1 DNFFDSAFVL
11 GSENAKQYNALNRTL
26 KSELP
31 QSTVMDKYN
40 ANRITNSMWH
50 AQRARRL
57 QTAVIESAGV
67 KALKMLLKPKYWK
80 VVDRP
85 KRLRLAVLYFSSS
98 EEDRRMAT
106 RRVERLGITR
116 DMIEAKALELQGA
129 TVMILE
135 KMQTRS
141 EQSIEQAEKKLMKS
155 TRSYTKNR
163 SNKSERSLPSN
174 REDDDSNVDSIRP
187 RNDWN

>member
-1 DNFFDSAFVL
+1 
-11 GSENAKQYNALNRTL
+11 
-26 KSELP
+26 
-31 QSTVMDKYN
+31 
-40 ANRITNSMWH
+40 
-50 AQRARRL
+50 
-57 QTAVIESAGV
+57 
-67 KALKMLLKPKYWK
+67 
-80 VVDRP
+80 
-85 KRLRLAVLYFSSS
+85 
-98 EEDRRMAT
+98 MAT

-163 SNKSERSLPSN
+163 SNKSDRSLPSN
-174 REDDDSNVDSIRP
+174 REDDDLNVNSVRP

>member
-1 DNFFDSAFVL
+1 
-11 GSENAKQYNALNRTL
+11 
-26 KSELP
+26 
-31 QSTVMDKYN
+31 
-40 ANRITNSMWH
+40 
-50 AQRARRL
+50 
-57 QTAVIESAGV
+57 
-67 KALKMLLKPKYWK
+67 
-80 VVDRP
+80 
-85 KRLRLAVLYFSSS
+85 
-98 EEDRRMAT
+98 MAT

-163 SNKSERSLPSN
+163 SNKSDRSLPSN
-174 REDDDSNVDSIRP
+174 REDDGSIVNSVRP
-187 RNDWN
+187 KNDWN